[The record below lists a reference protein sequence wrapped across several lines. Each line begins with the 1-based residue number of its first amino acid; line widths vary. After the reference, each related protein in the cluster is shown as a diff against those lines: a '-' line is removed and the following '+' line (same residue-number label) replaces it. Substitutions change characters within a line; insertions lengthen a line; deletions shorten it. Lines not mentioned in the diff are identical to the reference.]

1 MIMSLEEKK
10 QEVIE
15 DFSVYDEWLD
25 KYEYLIELGKTLE
38 AYPEEEKTEDKLIK
52 GCQSRVWLDYELKD
66 GKLYFRADSD
76 AIITKGIISL
86 LLSVYSGRTPSEIA
100 ADDFDFVE
108 KIGLKEN
115 LSPTRANG
123 LVSMIDTIK
132 WIANDAAAKEQ
143 MAGQAG
149 HDENTQAGHDENTQA
164 GHDENTQAGHDGAVI
179 PGSTGNP
186 SKDVLSAEDVAALQ
200 PLYADVILALKQV
213 YDPEIPVNIYD
224 LGLIY
229 ELNIDKDRK
238 VSIVMTFTAP
248 NCPMADEVMHEVE
261 DCVKRV
267 PGVTGCSIELTFE
280 PVWDRSMLSEEARVD
295 LGLDYEEDDY
305 GKLS

>member
-1 MIMSLEEKK
+1 MTLEEKK
-10 QEVIE
+10 QAVIE
-15 DFSVYDEWLD
+15 EFSMYDEWLD
-25 KYEYLIELGKTLE
+25 KYEYLIELGKALE
-38 AYPEEEKTEDKLIK
+38 AYPEEEKTEEKLIK

-86 LLSVYSGRTPSEIA
+86 LISVYSGRTPAEIA
-100 ADDFDFVE
+100 ADDFGFVDQ
-108 KIGLKEN
+108 IGLKEN

-132 WIANDAAAKEQ
+132 WVANEMAEKEK

-149 HDENTQAGHDENTQA
+149 HDENMQAGHDEK
-164 GHDENTQAGHDGAVI
+164 
-179 PGSTGNP
+179 S
-186 SKDVLSAEDVAALQ
+186 VLTAEDVAALQ

-261 DCVKRV
+261 ESVKRV

>member
-1 MIMSLEEKK
+1 MTLEEKK

-86 LLSVYSGRTPSEIA
+86 LLSVYSGRTPAEIA

-149 HDENTQAGHDENTQA
+149 HDENTQADHDEK
-164 GHDENTQAGHDGAVI
+164 G
-179 PGSTGNP
+179 
-186 SKDVLSAEDVAALQ
+186 VLSAEDVAALQ

-261 DCVKRV
+261 DSVKRV